1 VGCGLG
7 MAGLVAA
14 SLLGPDERV
23 VTVTFSCP
31 TLCAPPPPRLVGRS
45 ICVAAC
51 LPACLRRRRTGMDHR
66 LMHPGCVQ
74 DLTDGDEGVVR
85 RAAASA
91 AENAVAWR
99 EGGRTLVQASVL
111 SWEDEAACEA
121 LNTEVHRLRSR
132 WWQSQRHP
140 LHQDAGSHAH
150 ERCSGPESHVAA
162 VERCDR
168 REEEEE
174 EQLLG
179 GDSQSRELL
188 IDRGGA
194 FDLVIAADVIYDA
207 EGGGVPQAQAL
218 ASCAAALLRPEPAA
232 SLPMRGSTAA
242 ETWHTWVDAT
252 TAAERP
258 DGHHADEF
266 VWPPAVATE
275 SHAQASDLARHATPT
290 RPMVVV
296 GFCRRNVPMAVL
308 LDAFEAHGFEHF
320 VPSAGHQACE
330 HVPGEGYWED
340 IFHNRTAERTDFW
353 ESSLLCF
360 TRAHTCGSWRDDLH
374 LGGEG

>member
-1 VGCGLG
+1 
-7 MAGLVAA
+7 M
-14 SLLGPDERV
+14 
-23 VTVTFSCP
+23 
-31 TLCAPPPPRLVGRS
+31 
-45 ICVAAC
+45 
-51 LPACLRRRRTGMDHR
+51 
-66 LMHPGCVQ
+66 Q

-111 SWEDEAACEA
+111 SWEDAAACEA

-132 WWQSQRHP
+132 WQSQRHL

-150 ERCSGPESHVAA
+150 ERCSGPESAAA

-168 REEEEE
+168 REEE
-174 EQLLG
+174 QLLG
-179 GDSQSRELL
+179 GE
-188 IDRGGA
+188 RGGA
-194 FDLVIAADVIYDA
+194 FDLVIAADVVYDA

-232 SLPMRGSTAA
+232 SLPRRGSTAA

-266 VWPPAVATE
+266 VWPPAAGRPTE
-275 SHAQASDLARHATPT
+275 SHAQASDLARHTTPT

-360 TRAHTCGSWRDDLH
+360 TRAHTCGSWRDDVH